1 MKDKEIPNYYAVIP
15 ATVRYDKSIPA
26 GAKIMYG
33 EITALSNQK
42 GYCYASNTYFSKLY
56 DCTPQAISKWIKQL
70 ENAGH
75 VRIEYVGQQGIMQRR
90 VSITVDRYQHELR
103 GVSTTVEGV
112 STTVEHNNT
121 SNNNTSSNKR
131 ARARFQPPTLEEVY
145 FYFLEKTEKE
155 NFARREAEKFWNY
168 YESNGWKV
176 GRNKMKSWP
185 HAAGGW
191 LSRCDDYGKPQQA
204 NRLKVERGEEYSRQ
218 AERAAVAAGIKVNVI

>member
-1 MKDKEIPNYYAVIP
+1 
-15 ATVRYDKSIPA
+15 
-26 GAKIMYG
+26 MYG

-121 SNNNTSSNKR
+121 SSNNTSSNKR
-131 ARARFQPPTLEEVY
+131 VRARFQPPTLEEVY
-145 FYFLEKTEKE
+145 SYFLEKTEKE
-155 NFARREAEKFWNY
+155 IIARRESEKFHNY

-191 LSRCDDYGKPQQA
+191 L
-204 NRLKVERGEEYSRQ
+204 NRASDFSKNNTNAKDEPRFGAATHAEIERALEIRRARRQ
-218 AERAAVAAGIKVNVI
+218 AV

>member
-1 MKDKEIPNYYAVIP
+1 M
-15 ATVRYDKSIPA
+15 
-26 GAKIMYG
+26 
-33 EITALSNQK
+33 
-42 GYCYASNTYFSKLY
+42 
-56 DCTPQAISKWIKQL
+56 
-70 ENAGH
+70 
-75 VRIEYVGQQGIMQRR
+75 R
-90 VSITVDRYQHELR
+90 V
-103 GVSTTVEGV
+103 
-112 STTVEHNNT
+112 
-121 SNNNTSSNKR
+121 
-131 ARARFQPPTLEEVY
+131 RFQPPTLEEVY
-145 FYFLEKTEKE
+145 FYFFEKTEKE